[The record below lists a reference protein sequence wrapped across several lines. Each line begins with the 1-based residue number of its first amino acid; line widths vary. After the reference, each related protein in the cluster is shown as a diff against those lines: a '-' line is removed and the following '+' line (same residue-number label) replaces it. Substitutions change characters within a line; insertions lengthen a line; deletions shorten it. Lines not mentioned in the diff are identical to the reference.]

1 MQANGSTVYPYVG
14 AASNLGIVNAS
25 STAYPSAPPFC
36 AVQSYSSGTLT
47 VSNPTLPSGINA
59 TNGFPATGTL
69 TVVGSSGTSPVTM
82 TYTGISGNTFTG
94 CSITSGSLGSFVPG
108 QLSCWLSATGVG
120 NGLANALVI
129 SSTAFV
135 FPPPLATVQYVN
147 VTTATTYSGVANY
160 MAPGTYDGQMVTYV
174 NVPNGN
180 ATLTFGRTASATTGY
195 AQIALSAATLA
206 ISYFS
211 SITFLYQKATNTWVE
226 MASTA
231 GTTVNT

>member
-1 MQANGSTVYPYVG
+1 M
-14 AASNLGIVNAS
+14 
-25 STAYPSAPPFC
+25 
-36 AVQSYSSGTLT
+36 
-47 VSNPTLPSGINA
+47 
-59 TNGFPATGTL
+59 
-69 TVVGSSGTSPVTM
+69 
-82 TYTGISGNTFTG
+82 
-94 CSITSGSLGSFVPG
+94 PG

-120 NGLANALVI
+120 NGLANALAI

-160 MAPGTYDGQMVTYV
+160 MAPGTYDGQIVTYV

-180 ATLTFGRTASATTGY
+180 AALTFGRTASATAGY